1 MHLYLDNN
9 ILVHADDAL
18 ENERLR
24 RWMQEGRH
32 KIVRSEPLLT
42 EVLAI
47 PDEAMRRRR
56 MAALGRLPG
65 ARSRPV
71 AALLVRE
78 FIPVVAQQ
86 RKEWL
91 RRPVGDDRI
100 ARAAVAKHLATWRD
114 LRRAPRRVERDHTQ
128 FRELEP
134 SASARSRSAQRT
146 LKSIVRESAGD
157 WIEAPLGDEVVRMP
171 AALLHS
177 DEGFFRVESLVT
189 WWAALRED
197 QATLRDLYLH
207 AIPYLRP
214 ARMTATTFVR
224 LWLEDVRPAAMPRG
238 FLTSVVVRAQLDT
251 KIGHGN
257 VADVGHATYLKDADV
272 FFTED
277 REFARALERACR
289 TVGVEADIALLRRAE
304 TSVVDQLDAYLN

>member
-9 ILVHADDAL
+9 ILAHADEAL

-32 KIVRSEPLLT
+32 KIVRSEPLLL

-47 PDEAMRRRR
+47 PDESRRRRR
-56 MAALGRLPG
+56 MATLGSLPG
-65 ARSRPV
+65 ARSLPI

-86 RKEWL
+86 RANWL
-91 RRPVGDDRI
+91 RRPVGDDTVVREG
-100 ARAAVAKHLATWRD
+100 VAKHHATWRD
-114 LRRAPRRVERDHTQ
+114 LRRAPRRVERDHVE
-128 FRELEP
+128 FRALEP

-146 LKSIVRESAGD
+146 LKSIAREPVGD
-157 WIEAPLGDEVVRMP
+157 WIEAPLGREVVRMP

-197 QATLRDLYLH
+197 QATLRDLYWY
-207 AIPYLRP
+207 AVPYLRP
-214 ARMTATTFVR
+214 ARMTATTFAKF
-224 LWLEDVRPAAMPRG
+224 WLEDVRPDAMPRA
-238 FLTSVVVRAQLDT
+238 FSTSVVVRAQLDA

-277 REFARALERACR
+277 REFARALERAR
-289 TVGVEADIALLRRAE
+289 RVITVQTEVVLLHRAE
-304 TSVVDQLDAYLN
+304 TSVVDQLEAHV